1 MRNFKSK
8 AVCLLSSAVLLC
20 GASGMTANAAANY
33 SFTATSRPTIT
44 AMTVSEYYLDTGNG
58 MRVYGSG
65 TGYCVITDAAG
76 NKITSNTANGYKGHI
91 PYFKLLSHIT
101 VVKKQAFGRL

>member
-1 MRNFKSK
+1 
-8 AVCLLSSAVLLC
+8 
-20 GASGMTANAAANY
+20 
-33 SFTATSRPTIT
+33 
-44 AMTVSEYYLDTGNG
+44 MTVSEYYLDTGNG